1 MNISKRKQGI
11 LAIICTIAMIV
22 TSITVYNPR
31 EVKADPSATVDGKQY
46 SATVKDSGEWTGFAC
61 QGIFDSARIHFAW
74 GIAVDAA
81 TITASL
87 NGNQLKVAGQNA
99 NGMNI
104 PLSEVT
110 SLGVGSYDI
119 VINATTVASES
130 AEAKE
135 ISATATLK
143 IEKVEGTTELQK
155 PSAPTGLV
163 ANINNLKTDY
173 TIAFANVATA
183 TSYKFYLDGT
193 YKKDITNGG
202 IVTIEELGLEAGKT
216 YKFGVSAVNAAG
228 ESDITTI
235 DVTVPGQE
243 EETTTGSSTK
253 PFDPSTIEDSKWTL
267 ALNSETVSY
276 YIADGK
282 ADKVPVKPQLEGDNY
297 YIAFSLAAKFKSV
310 TFDGVSKDVEEGA
323 FCRVKASDLTSGY
336 HTLVVTD
343 HYGKESITIYFKV
356 AKEEAYKD
364 GEVLVNESN
373 QTKEVPAY
381 AGGDYWQNEYNNAPV
396 KYVKGKKY
404 VAEVVVSSTAAKKI
418 KMVFQRVNIWDFV
431 DANSGYE
438 ASIAAGNKVK
448 ITYVFEATQSTNNGN
463 FDIYLGSVAD
473 ATTMVFESKKLTT
486 YNEVPDG
493 VQTGVEVLEAPGST
507 KYTVSIDGDSQ
518 TCEEGATIVVPAD
531 GQGYYDVTKKVAYAP
546 GEVLQVNENMT
557 LKSIALNVTMTPG
570 ASIRLAAPT
579 GLRFQTT
586 VKSGNGI
593 DADEILN
600 STTVTTGTLITTLDL
615 YKTHGNTLTKESTS
629 TYTVLDIANNGWFGE
644 ESKKETG
651 KFCGSIIKIQ
661 KENYGRKFIAVGYAT
676 INYSNGKSKTV
687 YADVT
692 ENNAKSIKYVAEK
705 VQASDKFSGYS
716 PEQQDIINKYIKG
729 EEISK

>member
-31 EVKADPSATVDGKQY
+31 EVKADTDYSKLTYNYKYQGKAFMKGSENTESPWKVAIDESQSKGDIVNWMTAGAGNLNFYNDMFMNVTWHGNYPDATVEINSVKVEEGGKGVQVFN
-46 SATVKDSGEWTGFAC
+46 SAEIHVNAKEWINNNAYNVVK
-61 QGIFDSARIHFAW
+61 
-74 GIAVDAA
+74 
-81 TITASL
+81 
-87 NGNQLKVAGQNA
+87 
-99 NGMNI
+99 
-104 PLSEVT
+104 VT
-110 SLGVGSYDI
+110 SKDGSQYVTFI
-119 VINATTVASES
+119 
-130 AEAKE
+130 
-135 ISATATLK
+135 
-143 IEKVEGTTELQK
+143 
-155 PSAPTGLV
+155 
-163 ANINNLKTDY
+163 
-173 TIAFANVATA
+173 VATGNKA
-183 TSYKFYLDGT
+183 VTS
-193 YKKDITNGG
+193 
-202 IVTIEELGLEAGKT
+202 
-216 YKFGVSAVNAAG
+216 S
-228 ESDITTI
+228 
-235 DVTVPGQE
+235 
-243 EETTTGSSTK
+243 EETTTR
-253 PFDPSTIEDSKWTL
+253 DPSAVVWKD
-267 ALNSETVSY
+267 
-276 YIADGK
+276 IANG
-282 ADKVPVKPQLEGDNY
+282 
-297 YIAFSLAAKFKSV
+297 
-310 TFDGVSKDVEEGA
+310 
-323 FCRVKASDLTSGY
+323 SGY
-336 HTLVVTD
+336 SYNDNTTVQVVSVQQPEFASEQGIYMTVP
-343 HYGKESITIYFKV
+343 GAIESISINGVDSEKYALQGGGAVVYLSGLVKGENTINIKYAGGEATVIIKNENETINP
-356 AKEEAYKD
+356 EETTTTPYKD

-381 AGGDYWQNEYNNAPV
+381 KDGDYWQKEYNNAPV

-404 VAEVVVSSTAAKKI
+404 VAEVVVSSTAAKRI

-431 DANSGYE
+431 DANKGYE
-438 ASIAAGNKVK
+438 TSIAAGSKVK
-448 ITYVFEATQSTNNGN
+448 ITYVFEATQETDNGN

-473 ATTMVFESKKLTT
+473 ATTLVFESKKLTT
-486 YNEVPDG
+486 YNEVPAG
-493 VQTGVEVLEAPGST
+493 VQTGVEVLEASGST

-546 GEVLQVNENMT
+546 GEVLPVNENMT
-557 LKSIALNVTMTPG
+557 LKSIELNVTMTPG

>member
-31 EVKADPSATVDGKQY
+31 EVKADSSATVDGKQY
-46 SATVKDSGEWTGFAC
+46 SATVKDGGEWTGFVC

-74 GIAVDAA
+74 GIDVDLN
-81 TITASL
+81 TITASI
-87 NGNQLKVAGQNA
+87 GETKLKVDGKARR
-99 NGMNI
+99 MNI

-110 SLGVGSYDI
+110 SLEAGSYDI

-130 AEAKE
+130 AEAKK

-235 DVTVPGQE
+235 DVKVPGKE

-253 PFDPSTIEDSKWTL
+253 PLGPSDIKDSEWTL
-267 ALNSETVSY
+267 ALNSKTVSY

-282 ADKVPVKPQLEGDNY
+282 ADKVSVKPQLEGDNY
-297 YIAFSLAAKFKSV
+297 YIAFTLAAKFKSV
-310 TFDGVSKDVEEGA
+310 TFDGVSKDVEDGA
-323 FCRVKASDLTSGY
+323 FCRVKVSDLTGGY

-343 HYGKESITIYFKV
+343 YYGKESVTIYFKV
-356 AKEEAYKD
+356 A
-364 GEVLVNESN
+364 
-373 QTKEVPAY
+373 
-381 AGGDYWQNEYNNAPV
+381 
-396 KYVKGKKY
+396 
-404 VAEVVVSSTAAKKI
+404 
-418 KMVFQRVNIWDFV
+418 
-431 DANSGYE
+431 
-438 ASIAAGNKVK
+438 
-448 ITYVFEATQSTNNGN
+448 
-463 FDIYLGSVAD
+463 
-473 ATTMVFESKKLTT
+473 
-486 YNEVPDG
+486 
-493 VQTGVEVLEAPGST
+493 T
-507 KYTVSIDGDSQ
+507 KYTVSIDENSQ
-518 TCEEGATIVVPAD
+518 TCEAGATIVLPAND
-531 GQGYYDVTKKVAYAP
+531 QGYYDVTNKVAYAP
-546 GEVLQVNENMT
+546 ETVLTVDEDMT
-557 LKSIALNVTMTPG
+557 LKSIELNVTMTPG

-586 VKSGNGI
+586 VTSGNGI

-600 STTVTTGTLITTLDL
+600 SKTVTTGTLITTLDL
-615 YKTHGNTLTKESTS
+615 YRTNGKTLTKDS
-629 TYTVLDIANNGWFGE
+629 TYTVLDIANAGWFNDG
-644 ESKKETG
+644 KKTETG

-661 KENYGRKFIAVGYAT
+661 KENYGREFIAVGYAT
-676 INYSNGKSKTV
+676 IKYSNGKTKTV
-687 YADVT
+687 YAKVT

-705 VQASDKFSGYS
+705 VQKSEAYNKYK
-716 PEQQDIINKYIKG
+716 DIIDKYING

>member
-31 EVKADPSATVDGKQY
+31 EVKADSSATVDGKQY
-46 SATVKDSGEWTGFAC
+46 SATVKDGGEWTGFVC
-61 QGIFDSARIHFAW
+61 QGIFDSARIQFAW
-74 GIAVDAA
+74 GIDVDLN
-81 TITASL
+81 TITASIGET
-87 NGNQLKVAGQNA
+87 NLKVDGKARE
-99 NGMNI
+99 MNI

-110 SLGVGSYDI
+110 SLEAGSYDI

-130 AEAKE
+130 AEAKK

-235 DVTVPGQE
+235 DVKVPGKE

-253 PFDPSTIEDSKWTL
+253 PLGPSDIKDSEWTL
-267 ALNSETVSY
+267 ALNSKTVSY

-282 ADKVPVKPQLEGDNY
+282 ADKVSVKPQLEGDNY
-297 YIAFSLAAKFKSV
+297 YIAFTLAAKFKSV
-310 TFDGVSKDVEEGA
+310 TFDGVSKDVEDGA
-323 FCRVKASDLTSGY
+323 FCRVKVSDLTGGY

-343 HYGKESITIYFKV
+343 YYGKESVTIYFKV
-356 AKEEAYKD
+356 A
-364 GEVLVNESN
+364 
-373 QTKEVPAY
+373 
-381 AGGDYWQNEYNNAPV
+381 
-396 KYVKGKKY
+396 
-404 VAEVVVSSTAAKKI
+404 
-418 KMVFQRVNIWDFV
+418 
-431 DANSGYE
+431 
-438 ASIAAGNKVK
+438 
-448 ITYVFEATQSTNNGN
+448 
-463 FDIYLGSVAD
+463 
-473 ATTMVFESKKLTT
+473 
-486 YNEVPDG
+486 
-493 VQTGVEVLEAPGST
+493 T
-507 KYTVSIDGDSQ
+507 KYTVSIDENSQ
-518 TCEEGATIVVPAD
+518 TCEAGATIVLPAND
-531 GQGYYDVTKKVAYAP
+531 QGYYDVTNKVAYAP
-546 GEVLQVNENMT
+546 ETVLTVDEDMT
-557 LKSIALNVTMTPG
+557 LKSIELNVTMTPG

-586 VKSGNGI
+586 VTSGNGI

-600 STTVTTGTLITTLDL
+600 SKTVTTGTLITTLDL
-615 YKTHGNTLTKESTS
+615 YRTNGKTLTKDS
-629 TYTVLDIANNGWFGE
+629 TYTVLDIANAGWFNDG
-644 ESKKETG
+644 KKTETG

-661 KENYGRKFIAVGYAT
+661 KENYGREFIAVGYAT
-676 INYSNGKSKTV
+676 IKYSNGKTKTV
-687 YADVT
+687 YAKVT

-705 VQASDKFSGYS
+705 VQKSEAYNKYK
-716 PEQQDIINKYIKG
+716 DIIDKYING

>member
-31 EVKADPSATVDGKQY
+31 EVKADPSATVEGKQY
-46 SATVKDSGEWTGFAC
+46 SATVKDRGEWAGFDC
-61 QGIFDSARIHFAW
+61 QGIFDSARIRFAW
-74 GIAVDAA
+74 GIDVDLN
-81 TITASL
+81 TITASI
-87 NGNQLKVAGQNA
+87 GETKLKVDGKSAR
-99 NGMNI
+99 GMYI

-110 SLGVGSYDI
+110 SLEAGSYDI

-143 IEKVEGTTELQK
+143 IEKVEGTAELQK
-155 PSAPTGLV
+155 PSAPIGLV

-193 YKKDITNGG
+193 YKKVITNGG

-235 DVTVPGQE
+235 NVTAPGKE

-253 PFDPSTIEDSKWTL
+253 PLDPSDIKDSEWTV
-267 ALNSETVSY
+267 ALGSKTVSY

-282 ADKVPVKPQLEGDNY
+282 ADKVQVKPQLEGDNY

-343 HYGKESITIYFKV
+343 HYGKESVTIYFKV
-356 AKEEAYKD
+356 AGEE
-364 GEVLVNESN
+364 G
-373 QTKEVPAY
+373 T
-381 AGGDYWQNEYNNAPV
+381 
-396 KYVKGKKY
+396 
-404 VAEVVVSSTAAKKI
+404 
-418 KMVFQRVNIWDFV
+418 
-431 DANSGYE
+431 
-438 ASIAAGNKVK
+438 
-448 ITYVFEATQSTNNGN
+448 
-463 FDIYLGSVAD
+463 
-473 ATTMVFESKKLTT
+473 
-486 YNEVPDG
+486 
-493 VQTGVEVLEAPGST
+493 T
-507 KYTVSIDGDSQ
+507 KYTVSIDGVSQ
-518 TCEEGATIVVPAD
+518 ACKEGTTIAVPAD

-546 GEVLQVNENMT
+546 GTKLTVKENMT
-557 LKSIALNVTMTPG
+557 LKSIELNVTMTPG

-593 DADEILN
+593 AADEILN
-600 STTVTTGTLITTLDL
+600 SPTVTTGTLITTLDL
-615 YKTHGNTLTKESTS
+615 YKDNGKTLTKDSK
-629 TYTVLDIANNGWFGE
+629 YNFLDIANNGWFNNGT
-644 ESKKETG
+644 STETG
-651 KFCGSIIKIQ
+651 KFCGSIVKIKAQ
-661 KENYGRKFIAVGYAT
+661 NYGRAYIAVGYAT
-676 INYSNGKSKTV
+676 IKYSDGSSKTV
-687 YADVT
+687 YANVT
-692 ENNAKSIKYVAEK
+692 ENNAKSIKYVAQK
-705 VQASDKFSGYS
+705 IKDSNKFDGYS
-716 PEQQDIINKYIKG
+716 AEQKDIIVKYIDGK
-729 EEISK
+729 EISK